1 MIYDGTGAKP
11 KMGDI
16 LIDGERI
23 ARIAP
28 EICVEVDAVCHLL
41 GKSVAAGFIDVHS
54 HNDWFAIHKK
64 STAVLRAFYT
74 AGNYVLCDGKL
85 RTFGDRL

>member
-1 MIYDGTGAKP
+1 
-11 KMGDI
+11 MG
-16 LIDGERI
+16 
-23 ARIAP
+23 
-28 EICVEVDAVCHLL
+28 CHLL

-74 AGNYVLCDGKL
+74 AGNYILCDGKL